1 MWTTKHD
8 IARTFVLKE
17 RLHFMFA
24 TTLCIMQMDE
34 AFYTS
39 KKEKKF
45 FYVNQR
51 LVYGMQAIGRGAS
64 AATRFCAIM
73 NMSPPPAPN
82 ASSRQNKVLME
93 AAKKVAGESM
103 EASCCKRDTPSER
116 CKY

>member
-1 MWTTKHD
+1 MKHFTHP
-8 IARTFVLKE
+8 R
-17 RLHFMFA
+17 
-24 TTLCIMQMDE
+24 
-34 AFYTS
+34 
-39 KKEKKF
+39 KKRNF
-45 FYVNQR
+45 FDVNQR

-82 ASSRQNKVLME
+82 ASSRHNKVLME